1 MLGKRKQKWKPKEQ
15 TENKKWAGDL
25 AKIYDYILNVMI
37 LQKTQNYKTDQLWS
51 A

>member
-15 TENKKWAGDL
+15 TENKKLSGDL

-37 LQKTQNYKTDQLWS
+37 LQKTQNYKTDQL
-51 A
+51 